1 MSLDLFREMLEIQSV
16 SGTERALAEFLEVRL
31 REESLKLSGCGGSVP
46 CTVKRMEVGDG
57 TLNLLFRWMRAGDED
72 KMPAICLCTHLDTV
86 PPYFPPKFE
95 EIRSGALLP
104 DGRTAAGDDILV
116 TGRGSC
122 DAKGQIFAMWLACMQ
137 MQKTL
142 ESYGGGFGLLLLS
155 GEETGSF
162 GAKAFT
168 RDCEGSGHLVVG
180 EPTDN
185 IPASAAKGTAA
196 FEVTVC
202 GKSCHSGYPEL
213 GRSAVDTFLCIA
225 DKLRQTRF
233 PVDPILGD
241 TTWNIGR
248 LSSDNPQNVLSPL
261 LTCRIYFRTTFAS
274 AEAVDRLM
282 AGIAE
287 EYGDVRIE
295 ALGGDR
301 PMRYFVPSGYK
312 PAPVAFGSDA
322 PRLTKFGRRTLCGPG
337 SIRVAHTPDEYILVS
352 DIERAEAQYADMI
365 RRAVSGDG
373 LSPLGRP

>member
-1 MSLDLFREMLEIQSV
+1 MSLELFREMLEIEST
-16 SGTERALAEFLEVRL
+16 SGTERRLAEFLESRL
-31 REESLKLSGCGGSVP
+31 SAESLEMSACGSSAPCSVQ
-46 CTVKRMEVGDG
+46 RMEVGDG
-57 TLNLLFRWMRAGDED
+57 TLNLLFSWMRDGDEN

-86 PPYFPPKFE
+86 PPYFPPKIE
-95 EIRSGALLP
+95 KIRAGSLLP
-104 DGRTAAGDDILV
+104 DGRTATCDDILV

-122 DAKGQIFAMWLACMQ
+122 DAKGQIFAMWLACMELQ
-137 MQKTL
+137 QTL
-142 ESYGGGFGLLLLS
+142 KSFGRGFGLLLLS

-168 RDCEGSGHLVVG
+168 RDRDVSGYLVVG

-196 FEVTVC
+196 FEVTIC
-202 GKSCHSGYPEL
+202 GKSCHSGYPEF
-213 GRSAVDTFLCIA
+213 GRSAVDTFVDIVGR
-225 DKLRQTRF
+225 LRQTRF

-274 AEAVDRLM
+274 AEAVGNLM
-282 AGIAE
+282 AEIEA

-295 ALGGDR
+295 SLGGDR
-301 PMRYFVPSGYK
+301 PMRYYVPSGYAS
-312 PAPVAFGSDA
+312 APVAFGSDA
-322 PRLTKFGRRTLCGPG
+322 PRMTKFEHRSLCGPG

-352 DIERAEAQYADMI
+352 DIEKAKAQYADMI
-365 RRAVSGDG
+365 RRVIPEDDE
-373 LSPLGRP
+373 